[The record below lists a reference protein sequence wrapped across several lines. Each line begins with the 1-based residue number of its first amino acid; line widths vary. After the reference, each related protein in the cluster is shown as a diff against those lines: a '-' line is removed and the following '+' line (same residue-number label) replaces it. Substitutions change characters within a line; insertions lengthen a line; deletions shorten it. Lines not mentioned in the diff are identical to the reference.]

1 VLFPGS
7 LKLSRINWK
16 ARNEWEFIVNLKIL
30 QQAFQKSGVS
40 KHIEV
45 SKQNKQEI
53 INAFSW
59 HIQGQFG
66 LICFPNI
73 TTCSFFLFFFSLF
86 EIEKLARAKYQDNLE
101 FAQWLKRFFDL
112 SNGPNLAKDYD
123 AAARR
128 ANQETEFGFL
138 ELRDNSRMAAMR
150 QGRNDESAD
159 SKNIKWKIGAR
170 SKSPAVR

>member
-1 VLFPGS
+1 MTAVL
-7 LKLSRINWK
+7 I
-16 ARNEWEFIVNLKIL
+16 
-30 QQAFQKSGVS
+30 
-40 KHIEV
+40 
-45 SKQNKQEI
+45 
-53 INAFSW
+53 
-59 HIQGQFG
+59 
-66 LICFPNI
+66 
-73 TTCSFFLFFFSLF
+73 FFRF
-86 EIEKLARAKYQDNLE
+86 EIEKLAKAKYQDNLE

-123 AAARR
+123 ASAKR